1 MFEIGD
7 YIEFQ
12 SMGKTIIGYILGF
25 QNGGEHVLIQ
35 ITKGGTFGH
44 DGTATPIYEKDRKTR
59 LTLLKGSNRFWV
71 GEDKLTLRES
81 KTFYEIY

>member
-7 YIEFQ
+7 YVEF
-12 SMGKTIIGYILGF
+12 KFNNKPIIGYILGF
-25 QNGGEHVLIQ
+25 QNGGSSILIQ

-44 DGTATPIYEKDRKTR
+44 DGTGIPIYEKDRKTR
-59 LTLLKGSNRFWV
+59 LTLPKGSNRYWV

-81 KTFYEIY
+81 KNFYEIY